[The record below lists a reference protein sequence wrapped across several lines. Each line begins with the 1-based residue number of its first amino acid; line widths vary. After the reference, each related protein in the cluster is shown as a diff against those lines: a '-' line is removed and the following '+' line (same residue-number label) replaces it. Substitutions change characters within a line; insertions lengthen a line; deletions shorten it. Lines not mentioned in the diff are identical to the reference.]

1 MSRAITHVVGFDDA
15 PFSPSHRGDVRI
27 IGAVFCRLR
36 LEGVLQARV
45 RRDGRNATS
54 VLAGLVKG
62 SRYFP
67 QLQCI
72 LLQGIALAGFN
83 VVDIYRL
90 SDATGLPVVTL
101 SRHAPDITA
110 IRTALLNH
118 VPGGRAKWRLIERAG
133 PMEAVAG
140 IYIQRVG
147 ISSVDAGRLIAA
159 FAINSQIPEPLRTAH
174 LIAAGLSDLSSHKR
188 V

>member
-1 MSRAITHVVGFDDA
+1 MSQTISHVVGFDDA
-15 PFSPSHRGDVRI
+15 PFAACHRGDVRI

-45 RRDGRNATS
+45 RRDGRNTAS
-54 VLAGLVKG
+54 VIAETVKT

-83 VVDIYRL
+83 VVDIHRL
-90 SDATGLPVVTL
+90 HKTTGLPVLTL
-101 SRHAPDITA
+101 TRHMPDLPA
-110 IRTALLNH
+110 IRAALLEH
-118 VPGGRAKWRLIERAG
+118 VPGGKAKWRLIEQAG

-140 IYIQRVG
+140 VYIQRVG
-147 ISSVDAGRLIAA
+147 LTLSEAEQMIATLA
-159 FAINSQIPEPLRTAH
+159 VNSRVPEPLRTAH
-174 LIAAGLSDLSSHKR
+174 LIAAGLSELPSRKR

>member
-1 MSRAITHVVGFDDA
+1 MSQAITHVVGFDDA
-15 PFSPSHRGDVRI
+15 PFLPSHRGDVRI

-36 LEGVLQARV
+36 LEGVLQAKV

-54 VLAGLVKG
+54 VIAGLVQD

-72 LLQGIALAGFN
+72 LLQGITLAGFN
-83 VVDIYRL
+83 VVDIHRL
-90 SDATGLPVVTL
+90 HDTTGLPVVTL
-101 SRHAPDITA
+101 ARHAPDLSA
-110 IRTALLNH
+110 IQTALLNQ

-140 IYIQRVG
+140 VHIQRAG
-147 ISSVDAGRLIAA
+147 ISLLDTGRMIAA
-159 FAINSQIPEPLRTAH
+159 FAVNSLIPEPLRTAH
-174 LIAAGLSDLSSHKR
+174 LIAAGLSDRSSHKR

>member
-1 MSRAITHVVGFDDA
+1 MSQSISHVVGFDDA
-15 PFSPSHRGDVRI
+15 PFAACHRGDVRI

-54 VLAGLVKG
+54 VIAETVKA

-83 VVDIYRL
+83 VVDILRL
-90 SDATGLPVVTL
+90 NEITGLSVLTL
-101 SRHAPDITA
+101 TRHRPDLPA
-110 IRTALLNH
+110 IRAALLEH
-118 VPGGRAKWRLIERAG
+118 VPGGRAKWRLVERAG
-133 PMEAVAG
+133 PMEAVEG
-140 IYIQRVG
+140 VYIQRVG
-147 ISSVDAGRLIAA
+147 LSMAQAEGMIAA
-159 FAINSQIPEPLRTAH
+159 LAVNSRVPEPLRTAH
-174 LIAAGLSDLSSHKR
+174 LIAAGLSELPSRKR